1 MDRSDTTASNL
12 AGRRIL
18 VIDPDR
24 FVREA
29 IGMALEEADAAVIGV
44 GTEPEAIE
52 AFESDPDL
60 AGAVIGLAEP
70 LTMLQ
75 SLRRRHRRAAF
86 VAISEFPSVEAAVAA
101 MREGADDVLVKP
113 VVDRE
118 LVSSLTR
125 ALGRRQML
133 GVRMPSTPAAATPG
147 LDAVLGDD
155 PRMRRVHELVRT
167 AGATRATVLMNG
179 ESGTGK
185 SLVARAIHHAS
196 PRADGPF
203 VEIACGSIPET
214 LLESELFGHVAGAF
228 TGAHVDKVGRFLAA
242 HGGTLFLDEINSASP
257 AMQLKLLRVLQ
268 ERCFEPVGSND
279 TCEVD
284 VRIVLASNQPLEDL
298 VADGRFRQDLYYRI
312 NVVTIDLPPLRE
324 RRGDIQTLAEAF
336 RARFAEDHQRTVAG
350 FEPDALDRLL
360 AYDYPGNVRELENA
374 IERGVVLCPG
384 HLLRLADLP
393 DAVRLPPSVRSVG
406 DPASRTGTGSLPAF
420 ANGLETGPIS
430 LEDALREPERQAI
443 LAALAS
449 CGGNRT
455 RAASALGIDRTT
467 LYKKLK
473 SLGIDAARTAV

>member
-1 MDRSDTTASNL
+1 MHTAADTATPEPLASD
-12 AGRRIL
+12 RIL
-18 VIDPDR
+18 IVDPDR

-29 IGMALEEADAAVIGV
+29 IRNAFEASGANTLQAETTD
-44 GTEPEAIE
+44 EAIA
-52 AFESDPDL
+52 AFEADPDL
-60 AGAVIGLAEP
+60 SGLVLGLSEP
-70 LTMLQ
+70 LPLIET
-75 SLRRRHRRAAF
+75 LRRRHRRT
-86 VAISEFPSVEAAVAA
+86 AIVVLSEFPSVEAAVAA

-118 LVSSLTR
+118 LLSAMIRSIERRRLR
-125 ALGRRQML
+125 AIPA
-133 GVRMPSTPAAATPG
+133 PSDRSTPG
-147 LDAVLGDD
+147 LDAVLGED
-155 PRMRRVHELVRT
+155 PRMRRVHDLVRT
-167 AGATRATVLMNG
+167 AGSTRATVLMNG

-185 SLVARAIHHAS
+185 SLVARAIHRAS
-196 PRADGPF
+196 PRAEGPF

-268 ERCFEPVGSND
+268 ERRFEPVGSND

-284 VRIVLASNQPLEDL
+284 VRIVLASNQSLEDL

-324 RRGDIQTLAEAF
+324 RRGDIGTLAEAF
-336 RARFAEDHQRTVAG
+336 RARFAEEHARPVAG
-350 FEPDALDRLL
+350 FEAEAIERLER
-360 AYDYPGNVRELENA
+360 YDYPGNVRELENA

-384 HLLRLADLP
+384 HLLRVADLP
-393 DAVRLPPSVRSVG
+393 DAIREGGRVG
-406 DPASRTGTGSLPAF
+406 
-420 ANGLETGPIS
+420 ANALGNVPVAGHRIADADIARDRGPIS

-443 LAALAS
+443 LSALAS

-473 SLGIDAARTAV
+473 SLGIDPARTAA